1 MGVAPG
7 LGPRISV
14 ATVPGR
20 RKQGPAWLPPSTVA
34 GRARLP
40 LQAVPVGRAW
50 PLLTAQKTAEGRH
63 AAQPPSATQ
72 QAPTLA
78 RAASSRPARRSP
90 SYQRRRNPFVLK
102 GQPSNEDIDAS
113 RQRVLE
119 RPGRRREIDRIG
131 EAIHKDVAVV
141 VCAIALASALLIL
154 IATLVYSDPKADV
167 PIVAAAAQVGR
178 IQEPGACPVELH
190 QEGIGG
196 TAAVGALQR
205 IGRRGKVS
213 RAGLTRNIGV
223 AKTVHT
229 HTTSDIVAAAPR

>member
-141 VCAIALASALLIL
+141 VCAIALLIP
-154 IATLVYSDPKADV
+154 IAALVYSDPKAVV
-167 PIVAAAAQVGR
+167 PIVAAPAQVAR

-196 TAAVGALQR
+196 PAAVGALQR
-205 IGRRGKVS
+205 IGRR
-213 RAGLTRNIGV
+213 
-223 AKTVHT
+223 
-229 HTTSDIVAAAPR
+229 